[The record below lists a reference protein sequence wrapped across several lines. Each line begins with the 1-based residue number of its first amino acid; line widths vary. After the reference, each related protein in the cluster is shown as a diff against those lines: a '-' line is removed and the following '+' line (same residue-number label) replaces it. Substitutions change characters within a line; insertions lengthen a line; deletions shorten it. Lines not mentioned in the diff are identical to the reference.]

1 VQDVEEER
9 CEANPRGERASE
21 GGPGGD
27 HRLRLTLPAVPASVP
42 EARGRVFAWCQ
53 ELGVTPRRRAEI
65 CLALT
70 EACANVVQHAYRPP
84 GGSPG
89 ALEVEAEPESSSLVL
104 TIRDYGLGLRPR
116 PDSPGAGL
124 GLPLMA
130 ALCERVEVRR
140 TEDPPRTELVL
151 RFGVS

>member
-1 VQDVEEER
+1 MQNVEEER
-9 CEANPRGERASE
+9 CEATARGERESRRD
-21 GGPGGD
+21 PGGD
-27 HRLRLTLPAVPASVP
+27 HRLSLSLAAVPASVP
-42 EARGRVFAWCQ
+42 EARAAVFAWCQ
-53 ELGVTPRRRAEI
+53 DLGVAPRRRAEV

-84 GGSPG
+84 SGTSG
-89 ALEVEAEPESSSLVL
+89 LLDVEAQPENSSLVL

-151 RFGVS
+151 RFAVS